1 MISWFNSWAQGIILA
16 VIIVTILEM
25 IVPEGRNK
33 KYIKIVMGVY
43 ITFTIISPIITK
55 VTGNNFE
62 LDVSKYE
69 DLFNSNSMQG
79 ANEITS
85 INNQSIENLY
95 LNTIKTDIKT
105 ELDNE
110 GYESKKINITAD
122 INVENEEA
130 KIYKID
136 IEVTKKQNEK
146 DIKKV
151 NKVEIGNSTDESN
164 VEESTL
170 SSGEVNKLKEVL
182 AGKYEIEKIIRKLS
196 EKNNLDISAK
206 STISLAKELYKNK
219 YISSNE
225 YESIEELMPILN
237 KAIHSNLNDVDQSQ
251 IDWIIQKV
259 IRIIEYLDYRYVT
272 GKDYADWLRI

>member
-25 IVPEGRNK
+25 IVPEGKNK

-43 ITFTIISPIITK
+43 ITFIIISPIITK

-69 DLFNSNSMQG
+69 DLFNSNSVQG

-110 GYESKKINITAD
+110 GYESKKINISAD

-164 VEESTL
+164 IEESNL

-182 AGKYEIEKIIRKLS
+182 AEKYEIEK
-196 EKNNLDISAK
+196 EKI
-206 STISLAKELYKNK
+206 
-219 YISSNE
+219 YIN
-225 YESIEELMPILN
+225 
-237 KAIHSNLNDVDQSQ
+237 
-251 IDWIIQKV
+251 
-259 IRIIEYLDYRYVT
+259 
-272 GKDYADWLRI
+272 GK

>member
-25 IVPEGRNK
+25 IVPEGKNK

-69 DLFNSNSMQG
+69 DLFNSNSVQG
-79 ANEITS
+79 VNEITS
-85 INNQSIENLY
+85 LNNQSIENLY

-105 ELDNE
+105 ELDKE

-136 IEVTKKQNEK
+136 IEVAKKPNEEE
-146 DIKKV
+146 IKKV
-151 NKVEIGNSTDESN
+151 NKVEIGKSTEESN
-164 VEESTL
+164 VEKVTL
-170 SSGEVNKLKEVL
+170 SAGEVNKLKEVL
-182 AGKYEIEKIIRKLS
+182 AEKYEIEK
-196 EKNNLDISAK
+196 EK
-206 STISLAKELYKNK
+206 
-219 YISSNE
+219 
-225 YESIEELMPILN
+225 
-237 KAIHSNLNDVDQSQ
+237 IHIN
-251 IDWIIQKV
+251 
-259 IRIIEYLDYRYVT
+259 
-272 GKDYADWLRI
+272 GK

>member
-25 IVPEGRNK
+25 IVPEGKNK

-164 VEESTL
+164 IEDSNL

-182 AGKYEIEKIIRKLS
+182 AEKYEIEK
-196 EKNNLDISAK
+196 EKI
-206 STISLAKELYKNK
+206 
-219 YISSNE
+219 YIN
-225 YESIEELMPILN
+225 
-237 KAIHSNLNDVDQSQ
+237 
-251 IDWIIQKV
+251 
-259 IRIIEYLDYRYVT
+259 
-272 GKDYADWLRI
+272 GK

>member
-25 IVPEGRNK
+25 IVPEGKNK

-62 LDVSKYE
+62 LDVRKYE
-69 DLFNSNSMQG
+69 DLFNSNSVQG

-85 INNQSIENLY
+85 INNHSIENLY

-164 VEESTL
+164 IEDSNL

-182 AGKYEIEKIIRKLS
+182 AEKYEIEK
-196 EKNNLDISAK
+196 EKI
-206 STISLAKELYKNK
+206 
-219 YISSNE
+219 YIN
-225 YESIEELMPILN
+225 
-237 KAIHSNLNDVDQSQ
+237 
-251 IDWIIQKV
+251 
-259 IRIIEYLDYRYVT
+259 
-272 GKDYADWLRI
+272 GK

>member
-25 IVPEGRNK
+25 IVPEGKNK

-69 DLFNSNSMQG
+69 DLFNSNSVQG

-105 ELDNE
+105 ELDKE

-164 VEESTL
+164 IEDSNL

-182 AGKYEIEKIIRKLS
+182 AEKYEIEK
-196 EKNNLDISAK
+196 EKI
-206 STISLAKELYKNK
+206 
-219 YISSNE
+219 YIN
-225 YESIEELMPILN
+225 
-237 KAIHSNLNDVDQSQ
+237 
-251 IDWIIQKV
+251 
-259 IRIIEYLDYRYVT
+259 
-272 GKDYADWLRI
+272 GK

>member
-43 ITFTIISPIITK
+43 ITFIIISPIITK

-69 DLFNSNSMQG
+69 DLFNSNSVQG
-79 ANEITS
+79 VNEITS
-85 INNQSIENLY
+85 LNNQSIENLY

-105 ELDNE
+105 ELDKE

-136 IEVTKKQNEK
+136 IEVAKKPNEEE
-146 DIKKV
+146 IKKV
-151 NKVEIGNSTDESN
+151 NKVEIGKSTEESN
-164 VEESTL
+164 VEEVTL
-170 SSGEVNKLKEVL
+170 SAGEVNKLKEVL
-182 AGKYEIEKIIRKLS
+182 AEKYEIEK
-196 EKNNLDISAK
+196 EK
-206 STISLAKELYKNK
+206 
-219 YISSNE
+219 
-225 YESIEELMPILN
+225 
-237 KAIHSNLNDVDQSQ
+237 IHIN
-251 IDWIIQKV
+251 
-259 IRIIEYLDYRYVT
+259 
-272 GKDYADWLRI
+272 GK

>member
-25 IVPEGRNK
+25 IVPEGKNK

-110 GYESKKINITAD
+110 GYESKKINISAD

-164 VEESTL
+164 IEESNL

-182 AGKYEIEKIIRKLS
+182 AGKYEIEK
-196 EKNNLDISAK
+196 EKI
-206 STISLAKELYKNK
+206 
-219 YISSNE
+219 YIN
-225 YESIEELMPILN
+225 
-237 KAIHSNLNDVDQSQ
+237 
-251 IDWIIQKV
+251 
-259 IRIIEYLDYRYVT
+259 
-272 GKDYADWLRI
+272 GK

>member
-25 IVPEGRNK
+25 IVPEGKNK

-110 GYESKKINITAD
+110 GFESKKINITAD

-164 VEESTL
+164 IEDSNL

-182 AGKYEIEKIIRKLS
+182 AGKYEIEK
-196 EKNNLDISAK
+196 EKI
-206 STISLAKELYKNK
+206 
-219 YISSNE
+219 YIN
-225 YESIEELMPILN
+225 
-237 KAIHSNLNDVDQSQ
+237 
-251 IDWIIQKV
+251 
-259 IRIIEYLDYRYVT
+259 
-272 GKDYADWLRI
+272 GK

>member
-69 DLFNSNSMQG
+69 DLFNSNSVQG
-79 ANEITS
+79 VNEITS
-85 INNQSIENLY
+85 LNNQSIENLY

-105 ELDNE
+105 ELDKE

-136 IEVTKKQNEK
+136 IEVAKKPNEEE
-146 DIKKV
+146 IKKV
-151 NKVEIGNSTDESN
+151 NKVEIGKSTEESN
-164 VEESTL
+164 VEEVTL

-182 AGKYEIEKIIRKLS
+182 VEKYEIEK
-196 EKNNLDISAK
+196 EK
-206 STISLAKELYKNK
+206 
-219 YISSNE
+219 
-225 YESIEELMPILN
+225 
-237 KAIHSNLNDVDQSQ
+237 IHIN
-251 IDWIIQKV
+251 
-259 IRIIEYLDYRYVT
+259 
-272 GKDYADWLRI
+272 GK

>member
-25 IVPEGRNK
+25 IVPEGKNK

-110 GYESKKINITAD
+110 GFESKKINITAD

-164 VEESTL
+164 IEDSNL

-182 AGKYEIEKIIRKLS
+182 AEKYEIEK
-196 EKNNLDISAK
+196 EKI
-206 STISLAKELYKNK
+206 
-219 YISSNE
+219 YIN
-225 YESIEELMPILN
+225 
-237 KAIHSNLNDVDQSQ
+237 
-251 IDWIIQKV
+251 
-259 IRIIEYLDYRYVT
+259 
-272 GKDYADWLRI
+272 GK

>member
-1 MISWFNSWAQGIILA
+1 MISWFNSWAQEIILA

-69 DLFNSNSMQG
+69 DLFNSNSVQG
-79 ANEITS
+79 VNEITS
-85 INNQSIENLY
+85 LNNQSIENLY

-105 ELDNE
+105 ELDKE
-110 GYESKKINITAD
+110 GYESKKINITSD

-136 IEVTKKQNEK
+136 IEVAKKPNEEE
-146 DIKKV
+146 IKKV
-151 NKVEIGNSTDESN
+151 NKVEIGKSTEESN
-164 VEESTL
+164 VEEVTL
-170 SSGEVNKLKEVL
+170 SAGEVNKLKEVL
-182 AGKYEIEKIIRKLS
+182 AEKYEIEK
-196 EKNNLDISAK
+196 EK
-206 STISLAKELYKNK
+206 
-219 YISSNE
+219 
-225 YESIEELMPILN
+225 
-237 KAIHSNLNDVDQSQ
+237 IHIN
-251 IDWIIQKV
+251 
-259 IRIIEYLDYRYVT
+259 
-272 GKDYADWLRI
+272 GK

>member
-25 IVPEGRNK
+25 IVPEGKNK

-69 DLFNSNSMQG
+69 DLFNTNSVQG

-85 INNQSIENLY
+85 INNHSIENLY

-164 VEESTL
+164 IEDSNL

-182 AGKYEIEKIIRKLS
+182 AEKYEIEK
-196 EKNNLDISAK
+196 EKI
-206 STISLAKELYKNK
+206 
-219 YISSNE
+219 YIN
-225 YESIEELMPILN
+225 
-237 KAIHSNLNDVDQSQ
+237 
-251 IDWIIQKV
+251 
-259 IRIIEYLDYRYVT
+259 
-272 GKDYADWLRI
+272 GK

>member
-69 DLFNSNSMQG
+69 DLFNSNSVQG
-79 ANEITS
+79 VNEITS
-85 INNQSIENLY
+85 LNNQSIENLY

-105 ELDNE
+105 ELDKE

-136 IEVTKKQNEK
+136 IEVAKKPNEEE
-146 DIKKV
+146 IKKV
-151 NKVEIGNSTDESN
+151 NKVEIGKSTEESN
-164 VEESTL
+164 VEEVTL
-170 SSGEVNKLKEVL
+170 SAGEVNKLKEVL
-182 AGKYEIEKIIRKLS
+182 AEKYEIEK
-196 EKNNLDISAK
+196 EK
-206 STISLAKELYKNK
+206 
-219 YISSNE
+219 
-225 YESIEELMPILN
+225 
-237 KAIHSNLNDVDQSQ
+237 IHIN
-251 IDWIIQKV
+251 
-259 IRIIEYLDYRYVT
+259 
-272 GKDYADWLRI
+272 GK

>member
-25 IVPEGRNK
+25 IVPEGKNK

-110 GYESKKINITAD
+110 GFESKKINITAD

-170 SSGEVNKLKEVL
+170 SSGEVNTLKEVL
-182 AGKYEIEKIIRKLS
+182 AGKYEIEK
-196 EKNNLDISAK
+196 EKI
-206 STISLAKELYKNK
+206 
-219 YISSNE
+219 YIN
-225 YESIEELMPILN
+225 
-237 KAIHSNLNDVDQSQ
+237 
-251 IDWIIQKV
+251 
-259 IRIIEYLDYRYVT
+259 
-272 GKDYADWLRI
+272 GK

>member
-25 IVPEGRNK
+25 IVPEGKNK

-69 DLFNSNSMQG
+69 DLFNSNSVQG

-110 GYESKKINITAD
+110 GSESKKINITAD

-164 VEESTL
+164 IEDSNL

-182 AGKYEIEKIIRKLS
+182 AEKYEIEK
-196 EKNNLDISAK
+196 EKI
-206 STISLAKELYKNK
+206 
-219 YISSNE
+219 YIN
-225 YESIEELMPILN
+225 
-237 KAIHSNLNDVDQSQ
+237 
-251 IDWIIQKV
+251 
-259 IRIIEYLDYRYVT
+259 
-272 GKDYADWLRI
+272 GK

>member
-1 MISWFNSWAQGIILA
+1 
-16 VIIVTILEM
+16 
-25 IVPEGRNK
+25 
-33 KYIKIVMGVY
+33 MGVY

-110 GYESKKINITAD
+110 GFESKKINITAD

-182 AGKYEIEKIIRKLS
+182 AGKYEIEK
-196 EKNNLDISAK
+196 EKI
-206 STISLAKELYKNK
+206 
-219 YISSNE
+219 YIN
-225 YESIEELMPILN
+225 
-237 KAIHSNLNDVDQSQ
+237 
-251 IDWIIQKV
+251 
-259 IRIIEYLDYRYVT
+259 
-272 GKDYADWLRI
+272 GK

>member
-25 IVPEGRNK
+25 IVPEGKNK

-69 DLFNSNSMQG
+69 DLFNSNSVQG

-105 ELDNE
+105 ELDKE

-151 NKVEIGNSTDESN
+151 NKVEIGNSMDESN
-164 VEESTL
+164 IEDSNL

-182 AGKYEIEKIIRKLS
+182 AEKYEIEK
-196 EKNNLDISAK
+196 EKI
-206 STISLAKELYKNK
+206 
-219 YISSNE
+219 YIN
-225 YESIEELMPILN
+225 
-237 KAIHSNLNDVDQSQ
+237 
-251 IDWIIQKV
+251 
-259 IRIIEYLDYRYVT
+259 
-272 GKDYADWLRI
+272 GK

>member
-69 DLFNSNSMQG
+69 DLFNSNSVQG
-79 ANEITS
+79 VNEITS
-85 INNQSIENLY
+85 LNNQSIENLY

-105 ELDNE
+105 ELDKE

-136 IEVTKKQNEK
+136 IEVTKKPNEEE
-146 DIKKV
+146 IKKV
-151 NKVEIGNSTDESN
+151 NKVEIGKSTEESN
-164 VEESTL
+164 VEEVTL
-170 SSGEVNKLKEVL
+170 SAGEVNKLKEVL
-182 AGKYEIEKIIRKLS
+182 AEKYEIEK
-196 EKNNLDISAK
+196 EK
-206 STISLAKELYKNK
+206 
-219 YISSNE
+219 
-225 YESIEELMPILN
+225 
-237 KAIHSNLNDVDQSQ
+237 IHIN
-251 IDWIIQKV
+251 
-259 IRIIEYLDYRYVT
+259 
-272 GKDYADWLRI
+272 GK

>member
-69 DLFNSNSMQG
+69 DLFNSNSVQG
-79 ANEITS
+79 VNEITS
-85 INNQSIENLY
+85 LNNQSIENLY

-105 ELDNE
+105 ELDKK

-136 IEVTKKQNEK
+136 IEVAKKPNEEE
-146 DIKKV
+146 IKKV
-151 NKVEIGNSTDESN
+151 NKVEIGKSTEESN
-164 VEESTL
+164 VEEVTL
-170 SSGEVNKLKEVL
+170 SAGEVNKLKEVL
-182 AGKYEIEKIIRKLS
+182 AEKYEIEK
-196 EKNNLDISAK
+196 EK
-206 STISLAKELYKNK
+206 
-219 YISSNE
+219 
-225 YESIEELMPILN
+225 
-237 KAIHSNLNDVDQSQ
+237 IHIN
-251 IDWIIQKV
+251 
-259 IRIIEYLDYRYVT
+259 
-272 GKDYADWLRI
+272 GK